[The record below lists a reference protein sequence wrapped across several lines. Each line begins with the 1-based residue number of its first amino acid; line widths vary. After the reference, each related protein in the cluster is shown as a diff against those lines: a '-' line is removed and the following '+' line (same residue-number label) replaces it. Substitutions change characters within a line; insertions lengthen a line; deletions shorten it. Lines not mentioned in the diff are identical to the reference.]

1 MNKVKEEK
9 AYCEKM
15 EGTRIRKVVMLFFT
29 LILLSGCSWNEIRS
43 YDGANGESE
52 KAQELF
58 TNDKRVVSAATIFH
72 EDEVVAGISL
82 KAFSRF
88 KKDKIEKELKKEL
101 EKQYPDRE
109 VTISADSKIWMEANK
124 LIDSDEKKDI
134 DKTIKKLK
142 SLLKEET

>member
-1 MNKVKEEK
+1 
-9 AYCEKM
+9 M
-15 EGTRIRKVVMLFFT
+15 EGTHIRKVVMLFFT

-43 YDGANGESE
+43 YDGADGESE
-52 KAQELF
+52 KAKELF
-58 TNDKRVVSAATIFH
+58 TNDKRVASAATIFH
-72 EDEVVAGISL
+72 ENEVVAGISL

-101 EKQYPDRE
+101 EKQYPDRK
-109 VTISADSKIWMEANK
+109 VTISADSKIWMETNK

-134 DKTIKKLK
+134 DKRIKKLK